1 MYWIRSLVHINS
13 TCIMAEKMAL
23 ILLDYLFIKDML
35 ATSNLSSTSWWKE
48 QQLNPLMMFGISPS
62 IGRHLTS
69 PVCKDL
75 TVTEDIAFNFDS
87 LQDSNLDLSDVKMR
101 G

>member
-48 QQLNPLMMFGISPS
+48 QQLNPLMMFGI
-62 IGRHLTS
+62 R
-69 PVCKDL
+69 CYQQYK
-75 TVTEDIAFNFDS
+75 FNMNLKLWHKICQSMDS
-87 LQDSNLDLSDVKMR
+87 TWKWHI
-101 G
+101 